1 MSDSYPADDEL
12 LESATGI
19 AYELWLSSVAAV
31 HDRLLADAV
40 EYVADHLHTRAPLD
54 RATRGGTVVDSTGEG
69 AVNLFDTELGHE
81 MDRDRGRQWMWWVI
95 EQMVSHRRAADLVT
109 WAERTVGGDPQ
120 LLPGSLDPLVEDF
133 GEALMLDGP
142 ALSMRGAIIDEV
154 GRLPVRRVLE
164 LDAGGAAGR
173 AQATSMQRQLDREEE
188 EQRRG
193 ASRRFYEEHRH
204 EFDAAV
210 GLGGPPYAA
219 ENVSQ
224 LIGAVRALG
233 WERQERLLFWQGAPA
248 GTFSLALAPRF
259 TSVEPG

>member
-1 MSDSYPADDEL
+1 MSDDYPADDEL

-19 AYELWLSSVAAV
+19 AYELWQWSVTAV
-31 HDRLLADAV
+31 HDRVLADAV
-40 EYVADHLHTRAPLD
+40 EYVADRLHARGPLD
-54 RATRGGTVVDSTGEG
+54 RETRGGTVVESTGEG
-69 AVNLFDTELGHE
+69 AVNLFDTRFGQD
-81 MDRDRGRQWMWWVI
+81 MDRDRGRQWMWWVV
-95 EQMVSHRRAADLVT
+95 EQMVSHRRASDLVT

-154 GRLPVRRVLE
+154 GRMPVRRVLE
-164 LDAGGAAGR
+164 LDGGGAAVR
-173 AQATSMQRQLDREEE
+173 AQASSMQRHLDHEEE
-188 EQRRG
+188 EHRRA
-193 ASRRFYEEHRH
+193 ASQQFYEEHRQ

-210 GLGGPPYAA
+210 GVGGPPYAA

-224 LIGAVRALG
+224 LINAVRALG
-233 WERQERLLFWQGAPA
+233 WGRHERLMFWQGAPA

>member
-1 MSDSYPADDEL
+1 MSDSYRADDEL

-19 AYELWLSSVAAV
+19 AFELWSWSVAAV
-31 HDRLLADAV
+31 RDRLAADAIA
-40 EYVADHLHTRAPLD
+40 YVADYLLTCGPLD
-54 RATRGGTVVDSTGEG
+54 EATLAGTVVGSTGEPG
-69 AVNLFDTELGHE
+69 ANLFDTELGQHLDE
-81 MDRDRGRQWMWWVI
+81 DRGRQWMWWVI

-109 WAERTVGGDPQ
+109 WAERTMGGDPQ
-120 LLPGSLDPLVEDF
+120 VLPGSLDPLVEDF

-164 LDAGGAAGR
+164 LDAGGASGR
-173 AQATSMQRQLDREEE
+173 VRASSEQRRLDRQEE
-188 EQRRG
+188 EQRRA
-193 ASRRFYEEHRH
+193 ASQRFYEEHRQ

-219 ENVSQ
+219 QNISQ
-224 LIGAVRALG
+224 IIAAVRSLG
-233 WERQERLLFWQGAPA
+233 WGRHERLMFWQGAPA
-248 GTFSLALAPRF
+248 GTFSLAIAPRF

>member
-19 AYELWLSSVAAV
+19 AYELWSWSVAAV
-31 HDRLLADAV
+31 RDRLFADAV
-40 EYVADHLHTRAPLD
+40 AYVADHLHAHGPIEPSTKSV
-54 RATRGGTVVDSTGEG
+54 TVVAYTGEG
-69 AVNLFDTELGHE
+69 AANLFDTELGQQL
-81 MDRDRGRQWMWWVI
+81 DLDRGHQWMWWVV

-133 GEALMLDGP
+133 GVALMLDGP
-142 ALSMRGAIIDEV
+142 ALSLRGAIIDEV
-154 GRLPVRRVLE
+154 GRLTVRRVLE
-164 LDAGGAAGR
+164 LDAGGASGR
-173 AQATSMQRQLDREEE
+173 AAASSVQRRLDREEE
-188 EQRRG
+188 EQRRA
-193 ASRRFYEEHRH
+193 ASRRFYEEHRQ

-219 ENVSQ
+219 QNVSQ

-233 WERQERLLFWQGAPA
+233 WGRHERLMFWQGAPA

>member
-1 MSDSYPADDEL
+1 MSDNHPGDDEL

-19 AYELWLSSVAAV
+19 ASELWLWSVAAV
-31 HDRLLADAV
+31 RDRLFADAV
-40 EYVADHLHTRAPLD
+40 AYIADHLYAHGPLD
-54 RATRGGTVVDSTGEG
+54 RSTRAGTVVDSTGEG
-69 AVNLFDTELGHE
+69 AANLFDTELGQQL
-81 MDRDRGRQWMWWVI
+81 DLDRGHQWMWWVV

-133 GEALMLDGP
+133 GVALMLDGP
-142 ALSMRGAIIDEV
+142 ALSLRGAIIDEV

-164 LDAGGAAGR
+164 LDANGASSRVREDA
-173 AQATSMQRQLDREEE
+173 AQRRLDREEE
-188 EQRRG
+188 EERRA
-193 ASRRFYEEHRH
+193 ASRHFFEEHRQ

-224 LIGAVRALG
+224 LIGAVRSLG
-233 WERQERLLFWQGAPA
+233 WGRHERLMFWQGAPA